1 MPGPRGRT
9 ERVSVP
15 DRDLVELRLCWRVE
29 TARQRLLYLPT
40 IGGISQARA
49 RPESFAAES
58 IELHALSV
66 HNGVAVVARI
76 TLNQARSRA
85 ARDIRPHQRQ
95 QCASV
100 LELCSNCWPQ
110 ASVPVANLSSESI
123 HSVEHRQSEPQQQH
137 PAGKAPHRTLD
148 LSWAGPAAAKHGVHF
163 AVNLCVRSRRCSELV
178 VVEQVP

>member
-1 MPGPRGRT
+1 MTRLAAFAVFVLATIPALPLRAGEPVLS
-9 ERVSVP
+9 EDFMVS
-15 DRDLVELRLCWRVE
+15 
-29 TARQRLLYLPT
+29 TANP
-40 IGGISQARA
+40 
-49 RPESFAAES
+49 
-58 IELHALSV
+58 HA
-66 HNGVAVVARI
+66 
-76 TLNQARSRA
+76 SRA

-123 HSVEHRQSEPQQQH
+123 HSIEHRQSEPQQQH
-137 PAGKAPHRTLD
+137 PAGEAPHRTLD

-163 AVNLCVRSRRCSELV
+163 AGNLCVRSRRCSELV